1 MAKAY
6 NLAEYNRSLK
16 EGKRYYYIGKN
27 GVEYEYILHYGT
39 DSDRPWED
47 AIDVQSRKRITK
59 YDNGK
64 RPGQFQPVGAKRNFT
79 FYQTKE
85 LRTNERIKL
94 EYLHLIKEILE
105 QLYGS

>member
-1 MAKAY
+1 MAKTY

-59 YDNGK
+59 YENGK
-64 RPGQFQPVGAKRNFT
+64 RPGQFQPIGNKKFFT
-79 FYQTKE
+79 FYGRK
-85 LRTNERIKL
+85 KL
-94 EYLHLIKEILE
+94 LMSKKGK
-105 QLYGS
+105 LYICNSNNIFN